1 MNDILKLTI
10 TLMTVCVVSGL
21 LLGLVSDATRQP
33 IREAEQQK
41 LLDSLSVALP
51 SAKRFS
57 GEREMKLAG
66 GRSLPYYEGYSNTGR
81 LVGYALLGQK
91 QGYQSKLRVL
101 VGIRPDGVIEGIDVV
116 QQAETPGLGARV
128 DEIKVDETLWSRINR
143 FFTSEEKRESA
154 PRPWFQEQFNG
165 LTADELRVLVPPQKG
180 KGVQALTGATITSR
194 ALVQAVKE
202 SIELFLKKE
211 KGGSR
216 G

>member
-10 TLMTVCVVSGL
+10 ILTTVCVVSGL
-21 LLGLVSDATRQP
+21 LLGLVSDTTRQP
-33 IREAEQQK
+33 IKEVEQRK

-66 GRSLPYYEGYSNTGR
+66 GRSLMYYEGYSDTGQ
-81 LVGYALLGQK
+81 LVGYALLGEK
-91 QGYQSKLRVL
+91 QGYQSELRVL

-143 FFTSEEKRESA
+143 FFKEERICTTPMVSGTVQ
-154 PRPWFQEQFNG
+154 RPH
-165 LTADELRVLVPPQKG
+165 R
-180 KGVQALTGATITSR
+180 R
-194 ALVQAVKE
+194 
-202 SIELFLKKE
+202 
-211 KGGSR
+211 
-216 G
+216 